1 MRVVLDTNV
10 LIAAFIARGICT
22 DVFERVISDHELIL
36 SSYILDEFQHVMTV
50 KLEFNLERVERAVTL
65 LRRKGCII
73 EPDRLETPVC
83 RDEDDDPILAL
94 ARSSEAACLVTG
106 DEHTDHHS
114 KDVSDLRA
122 SARRRLRD
130 HHSGTLALFLPVNA
144 GKSRRIG

>member
-10 LIAAFIARGICT
+10 LIASFIARGICT

-36 SSYILDEFQHVMTV
+36 SSYLLDEFQRAMTV
-50 KLEFNLERVERAVTL
+50 KLGLNLERVERAVAL

-94 ARSSEAACLVTG
+94 ARSSAAACLVTG
-106 DEHTDHHS
+106 DD
-114 KDVSDLRA
+114 DLLILTAFENTPIITPRTF
-122 SARRRLRD
+122 LTFEPQRD
-130 HHSGTLALFLPVNA
+130 EG
-144 GKSRRIG
+144 